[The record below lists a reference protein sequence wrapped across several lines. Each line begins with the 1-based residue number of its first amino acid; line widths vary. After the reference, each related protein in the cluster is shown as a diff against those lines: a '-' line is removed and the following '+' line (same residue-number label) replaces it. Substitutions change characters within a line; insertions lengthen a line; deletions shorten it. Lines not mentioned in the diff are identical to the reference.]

1 MAECRVLRSRKIVNK
16 RVATRGA
23 MANEQALRTRS
34 PLPNEQALRTRGAM
48 ANRQAQL
55 TRGPMPIWDHSTP
68 DHASLEHQNRVRFLT
83 DSEGEQPNCLWQSRR
98 PSQFILTCGFAARN
112 WGSTR
117 AKPDWLLTFAIPL
130 FMRLKSGEKR
140 SPAGKM
146 PTGLVVQTLFAG
158 IEVTSSCG
166 SRSRQQ
172 RCRQRRQRQ
181 TRWGASRCWC
191 HPSGE
196 AASRAARAR
205 WA

>member
-1 MAECRVLRSRKIVNK
+1 MMRSREIVNK

-23 MANEQALRTRS
+23 MANEQALRTRG
-34 PLPNEQALRTRGAM
+34 PIANGQVLR
-48 ANRQAQL
+48 
-55 TRGPMPIWDHSTP
+55 TRGPMPICNHSTP
-68 DHASLEHQNRVRFLT
+68 DHASLEHQIRVRYLP
-83 DSEGEQPNCLWQSRR
+83 DSEGEQPNCLWKSRR
-98 PSQFILTCGFAARN
+98 PSQLILTCGFTARN

-130 FMRLKSGEKR
+130 FMRLKSGENR
-140 SPAGKM
+140 SPAGEM
-146 PTGLVVQTLFAG
+146 PTGFVVQTLFAG
-158 IEVTSSCG
+158 LEVTSSCG

-191 HPSGE
+191 HPSGG
-196 AASRAARAR
+196 AASRAAQAR